1 MKKHIVTLISLACAL
16 LLPSTASADSET
28 IRKSILEKMPNTQ
41 IRSIT
46 KTAQEGLYEVIV
58 NGTTVFYTDAKGQT
72 GFFGKMV
79 DLRTRTDLTEKRV
92 QELMVVDFSSLPL
105 DKAIVSVR
113 GDGSRKLAVF
123 SDPDCPYCKQLDKDL
138 ESITNVTVYTF
149 LLPLISIHPDAKRKA
164 ELILCAAD
172 PAKTYRDWMVNGT
185 ALEGSRDC
193 ATPLAEIAE
202 FSKKIWLQGTPGMIF
217 ASGKLV
223 PGAIPRHQIEA
234 MLDASKAAAQ
244 STAR

>member
-1 MKKHIVTLISLACAL
+1 MKNHIVTFASLACAL
-16 LLPSTASADSET
+16 LLQSPAHADSET

-46 KTAQEGLYEVIV
+46 KSAQEGLYEVIV
-58 NGTTVFYTDAKGQT
+58 NGTTVFYTDANGQT

-164 ELILCAAD
+164 ELIWCATD

-234 MLDASKAAAQ
+234 LLDAAKSVTQGAA
-244 STAR
+244 R

>member
-1 MKKHIVTLISLACAL
+1 MKNHIVTFASFACAL
-16 LLPSTASADSET
+16 LLQSPANADSET
-28 IRKSILEKMPNTQ
+28 IRKSISEKMPTAQ

-46 KTAQEGLYEVIV
+46 KSAQDGLYEVVV
-58 NGTTVFYTDAKGQT
+58 NGTTVFYTDEKGQT

-79 DLRTRTDLTEKRV
+79 DLRTRTDLTEKRL

-105 DKAIVSVR
+105 DKAIVSTR
-113 GDGSRKLAVF
+113 GDGARKLAVF
-123 SDPDCPYCKQLDKDL
+123 SDPDCPYCKQLEKDL
-138 ESITNVTVYTF
+138 ESITNITVYTY

-172 PAKTYRDWMVNGT
+172 PAKTYREWMVNGT

-193 ATPLAEIAE
+193 ATPLAEIAAL
-202 FSKKIWLQGTPGMIF
+202 SKKLWLQGTPGMIF

-234 MLDASKAAAQ
+234 LLDATKAVAQ
-244 STAR
+244 DTAR